1 MNNVQTHPQS
11 EKRKPLNLDEA
22 EDAILARWEDPQ
34 SKEASED
41 EQEAAQDTTEETDG
55 VLELETEEDL
65 TEVDLEEDTDPEDDE
80 ENLDEDEDSDDE
92 GSDDDSSKV
101 MSDDAEVEILVD
113 GETHRASVAELKRLY
128 GQEAS
133 LTRKSQ
139 QVATQ
144 RKEAEQA
151 IQKSDALFQAMLQ
164 KAEEQYEPYSKVDM
178 LLASK
183 TMDAED
189 FAALRKEA
197 QAAYEN
203 VAFLREEA
211 DKFYGEI
218 QQQQRAAHQQAAKE
232 AVKVLQETIPDWS
245 NELYS
250 DIRSYAVSQ
259 GLPEDQVNNYVD
271 PIVIQLLN
279 KARLY
284 DQGKRVA
291 TVKKKTATQKKVL
304 RSQKSPANEAMRRK
318 ADIDKQRQA
327 LRASRGTDIDD
338 IASVLLSRWEA

>member
-1 MNNVQTHPQS
+1 MNNVQTNPQS
-11 EKRKPLNLDEA
+11 EERKPLNLDEA

-34 SKEASED
+34 SSNEASED
-41 EQEAAQDTTEETDG
+41 EQEAAQDTIEETDG
-55 VLELETEEDL
+55 VLELDTEEDL
-65 TEVDLEEDTDPEDDE
+65 TEVDLDEETDPETEDE
-80 ENLDEDEDSDDE
+80 ETYEDEESDE
-92 GSDDDSSKV
+92 SDDDSSKV

-218 QQQQRAAHQQAAKE
+218 QQQQKAAHQQAAKE